1 MNDRKKLTRKE
12 VEILIVEDSPTQ
24 AEQLKYTLQK
34 EGYSV
39 SVASDGEQGVK
50 LAQKKKPDLVLMD
63 IMMPGLNGFE
73 VLRIIRQRFN
83 IPVIML
89 TAVQEVTSVRDA
101 IDLGADDYIRKPF
114 NRKELL
120 ARIKAKLRRSKKI
133 S

>member
-50 LAQKKKPDLVLMD
+50 LAKEKKPDLVLMD

-101 IDLGADDYIRKPF
+101 IDLGADDYVRKPF
-114 NRKELL
+114 HKGELL
-120 ARIKAKLRRSKKI
+120 ARIEAKLRRAKK
-133 S
+133 